1 MRDNGR
7 RASHAGKEPS
17 TTLMG
22 TCTMACGTKTNA
34 MATESTPIQKV
45 QDTKAIGRTIPRAGK
60 ALKYGLKEA
69 STSASTRTERSR
81 ALELMLGR
89 MDQCTR
95 ETGLTTELMELDN
108 TNGRMDANITVIGT
122 ITTCTG

>member
-1 MRDNGR
+1 MKENGR
-7 RASHAGKEPS
+7 WASHAGKEPS
-17 TTLMG
+17 TTLTG
-22 TCTMACGTKTNA
+22 TCMMACGTTTNA
-34 MATESTPIQKV
+34 MATESTPIRKV

-81 ALELMLGR
+81 APELMLGP
-89 MDQCTR
+89 MAQCTR

-108 TNGRMDANITVIGT
+108 TNGKTDGNITVIGT